1 MSSAPWISVLIIK
14 YYMVFNSV
22 LNVVTCSSI
31 CLIFFSL
38 KKPTPHLS
46 AAQSDNV
53 SYQNTSLKVG
63 LSLTLVPGLI
73 TPAETWGLLCEL
85 HGVFMAVTLFSRITC
100 SQTIFLRGHQAT
112 APSFRPRTVDLTLLF
127 LIPPVYNRAAEEE
140 RTVANL
146 VKIKSAFS

>member
-14 YYMVFNSV
+14 YYMVFNSI

-38 KKPTPHLS
+38 KKPTHLS
-46 AAQSDNV
+46 EAQSDNV

-73 TPAETWGLLCEL
+73 TPAET
-85 HGVFMAVTLFSRITC
+85 
-100 SQTIFLRGHQAT
+100 
-112 APSFRPRTVDLTLLF
+112 
-127 LIPPVYNRAAEEE
+127 
-140 RTVANL
+140 
-146 VKIKSAFS
+146 